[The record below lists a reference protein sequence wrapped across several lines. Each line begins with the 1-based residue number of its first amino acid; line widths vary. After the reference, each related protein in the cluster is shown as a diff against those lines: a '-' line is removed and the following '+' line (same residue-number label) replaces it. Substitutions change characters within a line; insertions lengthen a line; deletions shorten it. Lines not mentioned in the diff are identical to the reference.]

1 MGLTFSKLSFHR
13 ERACLLKQYS
23 NRHEANSFKT
33 VWTVLYALD
42 RRLKIDSTV
51 DLDSSNVTALKQ
63 AFDIP
68 YLF

>member
-1 MGLTFSKLSFHR
+1 MILTLFKLSFR
-13 ERACLLKQYS
+13 DGSSCLLKQYS
-23 NRHEANSFKT
+23 NRHEANSFET
-33 VWTVLYALD
+33 ESTVLYPLN

-51 DLDSSNVTALKQ
+51 DLDSSNVAALKQ

>member
-13 ERACLLKQYS
+13 ERACLLKQYA
-23 NRHEANSFKT
+23 NRHEANSFET
-33 VWTVLYALD
+33 ESTVLYTLN
-42 RRLKIDSTV
+42 RRLKIDSTSE
-51 DLDSSNVTALKQ
+51 LDSSNVTALKQ